1 MEFQNFAIATM
12 TSNTS
17 NSVQL
22 TLNNSFFFRF
32 RRRTYV
38 TPKTYITFLGA
49 YKELYRKKVDNIDQ
63 MAVRMKTG
71 LSKLVEAQASVD
83 ILRAELAVKEK
94 EMEVATAAAESVLAE
109 VLAASTIANKIKEEA
124 TVVKERA
131 ENLVSLIS
139 VDQKEAEGKLLAAKP
154 ALDAAEAAL
163 QVRPNTNL

>member
-1 MEFQNFAIATM
+1 
-12 TSNTS
+12 
-17 NSVQL
+17 
-22 TLNNSFFFRF
+22 
-32 RRRTYV
+32 
-38 TPKTYITFLGA
+38 
-49 YKELYRKKVDNIDQ
+49 

-154 ALDAAEAAL
+154 ALDAAESAL